1 MVRNEGI
8 HRIQESTEEEEM
20 TLDDLYNCISS
31 DIEVCYFL
39 FEHTESLSAPI
50 GDGFVIAIDPT
61 KIRSEADEKEKVAH
75 EVGHCET
82 GSFYSPGEDHS
93 IRQRY
98 ENRADKWAIKKL
110 VPEDELK
117 EAVSE
122 GNTELWQLAEYFG
135 VSESFMLKAVCLY
148 KNGNF
153 CDLNYYA
160 A

>member
-1 MVRNEGI
+1 
-8 HRIQESTEEEEM
+8 M
-20 TLDDLYNCISS
+20 TLEDLYNSIPP

-39 FEHTESLSAPI
+39 FNHTESLSAPI
-50 GDGFVIAIDPT
+50 GEGFVVAVDPT
-61 KIRSEADEKEKVAH
+61 KVRDEADEKEKVAH

-82 GSFYSPGEDHS
+82 GSFYSPGEDCS

-110 VPEDELK
+110 VPKDELK
-117 EAVSE
+117 DAVSK

-148 KNGNF
+148 RTGNL
-153 CDLNYYA
+153 CGLKYYA